1 MKPLSQL
8 LTTLG
13 LSLLAA
19 LTAGVSFPPEARAD
33 GSHHEVREIE
43 IVVQGSY
50 TPSRI
55 EVVEGQHV
63 QLKFI
68 RKESSACTREV
79 VFPAIGIRKELP
91 EGKPVLIHLP
101 ELKAGEYEFK
111 CGMDMIKGKLIVRP
125 RG

>member
-1 MKPLSQL
+1 MKQLIRLLS
-8 LTTLG
+8 TAS

-19 LTAGVSFPPEARAD
+19 AGLSLPAEARAD
-33 GSHHEVREIE
+33 SSHHEVREIE
-43 IVVQGSY
+43 VVVQGGY
-50 TPSRI
+50 TPNRI

-79 VFPAIGIRKELP
+79 VFPAFGIKKELP
-91 EGKPVLIHLP
+91 EGKPVTIHLP